1 MAEMKNPEKRF
12 DAFEALAE
20 VNSARL
26 LEQFSGETIE
36 DFQRE
41 ILKAAA
47 SKKFSTDLIG
57 ATKDKSGN
65 TFIYF
70 VDARGI
76 LDVFPSSPLS
86 GVHIEKL
93 IGSET
98 VALAYGRLKLEQL
111 GVLTEYEIELLCQ
124 HIHAAGIL

>member
-1 MAEMKNPEKRF
+1 MRDLKEKNATK
-12 DAFEALAE
+12 
-20 VNSARL
+20 L

-36 DFQRE
+36 EFQKE

-47 SKKFSTDLIG
+47 SKRFSADLIG
-57 ATKDKSGN
+57 TAQVKCGN

-86 GVHIEKL
+86 GVHIDKL
-93 IGSET
+93 RGSES

-111 GVLTEYEIELLCQ
+111 GVLAEDEIELLCQ